1 MTGKVVTAGQDMSY
15 KQAARLMTEHELDA
29 VPVVDGSGRLL
40 GMVSEADALR
50 KQERKFRPGTG
61 LLPWRGG
68 RERAKAEAR
77 TVAGLMT
84 SPAITIRPDA
94 LLGEAARLMNARRV
108 RRLPVVGASGQ
119 LIGIVSRRDLLRV
132 FLRPDEEIAGEV
144 REILATVLPGDAG
157 QVTAAVRDGV
167 VTLSGSVTA
176 RALVPAAVR
185 LVSRAP
191 GVVAVDDQLSEA
203 RGAGTP

>member
-1 MTGKVVTAGQDMSY
+1 MTAKVVTASQDMSY
-15 KQAARLMTEHELDA
+15 KQVARLMTEHRLDA
-29 VPVVDGSGRLL
+29 VPVADGSGRLL

-77 TVAGLMT
+77 TAAGLMT

-108 RRLPVVGASGQ
+108 RRLPVVDASGQ
-119 LIGIVSRRDLLRV
+119 LAGIVSRRDLLRV

-144 REILATVLPGDAG
+144 WEILATVLPGDAD
-157 QVTAAVRDGV
+157 QVTAIVRDGV

-176 RALVPAAVR
+176 QALVPAAVR

-191 GVVAVDDQLSEA
+191 GVIAVDDQLSEA
-203 RGAGTP
+203 RGAGKP